1 MYFAIRP
8 PPFLH
13 APGVPVIP
21 WPQWRRAFQTYIDA
35 AARDAV
41 SEHKKALLLNA
52 LGVEGLLCYLR
63 AVEEEPQ
70 PGDYR
75 KASEDAY
82 TSTLLQLDGIF
93 NPQQFSCVHVGTV
106 FSRRVQDG
114 VPARRS
120 VHGNGQHG
128 GLPPRATSSARAGS
142 CFRCGSSQHWAD
154 SGVCPA
160 RSRTC
165 ARCGKRGHFGK
176 VCRSSGDPPAA
187 SSAGPSTVTVQ
198 QEDAITI
205 PAASPSSPDRIQIAI
220 PSGALRALPFTA
232 PAPRDAMR
240 AK

>member
-13 APGVPVIP
+13 TPGVPVIP

-35 AARDAV
+35 TARDAV

-70 PGDYR
+70 LGDHR
-75 KASEDAY
+75 KTPEDAY
-82 TSTLLQLDGIF
+82 TTTLLQLDEIF
-93 NPQQFSCVHVGTV
+93 NPQQFSCVHVDTV

-128 GLPPRATSSARAGS
+128 GLPPRGSRQDGAGILPAGGASSPFRPASFPAAGPAATSSACVG
-142 CFRCGSSQHWAD
+142 
-154 SGVCPA
+154 GV
-160 RSRTC
+160 
-165 ARCGKRGHFGK
+165 
-176 VCRSSGDPPAA
+176 V
-187 SSAGPSTVTVQ
+187 
-198 QEDAITI
+198 
-205 PAASPSSPDRIQIAI
+205 
-220 PSGALRALPFTA
+220 
-232 PAPRDAMR
+232 
-240 AK
+240 